1 MDYIR
6 EELRRQR
13 EALAGLLLGR
23 GSRPGEGGGEDGAG
37 AGTPFA
43 EGGVQPEA
51 LTAGA
56 ELSPEGGRAVRP
68 AERGLRGP
76 IAGSGGLAAP
86 GPSGSRPG
94 AEGAGF
100 APMRDLLPGIPG
112 FYPGTEEAERAAAVW
127 EAAGQAASAEHG
139 GWGASRPEEAAWAA
153 LAGIGPAA
161 GADRAGRPG
170 ADFAPER
177 GVTEFFQAER
187 GGGSA
192 EALSRAFQRDA
203 RRYDGGFAMY

>member
-23 GSRPGEGGGEDGAG
+23 GSRPGEEGGEDGEG
-37 AGTPFA
+37 TGTPFA
-43 EGGVQPEA
+43 EGGIQLEA
-51 LTAGA
+51 FTAGA

-68 AERGLRGP
+68 AERGLWGP
-76 IAGSGGLAAP
+76 FAGSGGLAAP

-94 AEGAGF
+94 AEEAGF
-100 APMRDLLPGIPG
+100 APPCDLLPGIPG
-112 FYPGTEEAERAAAVW
+112 FYPGTEGAERAAAVW
-127 EAAGQAASAEHG
+127 EAAGQAASAEYG
-139 GWGASRPEEAAWAA
+139 GWGVFRPEEAAWTA

-161 GADRAGRPG
+161 GADRAGHPG

-177 GVTEFFQAER
+177 GVTEFFQAES

-203 RRYDGGFAMY
+203 RRYDGGFSLY

>member
-23 GSRPGEGGGEDGAG
+23 GSRPGEESGEDGEG
-37 AGTPFA
+37 TGTPFA
-43 EGGVQPEA
+43 EGGIQPEA
-51 LTAGA
+51 FTAGA

-68 AERGLRGP
+68 AERGLWGP
-76 IAGSGGLAAP
+76 FAGSGGLAAP

-94 AEGAGF
+94 AEEAGF
-100 APMRDLLPGIPG
+100 APPCDLLPGIPG
-112 FYPGTEEAERAAAVW
+112 FYPGTEGAERAAAVW
-127 EAAGQAASAEHG
+127 EAAGQAASAEYG
-139 GWGASRPEEAAWAA
+139 GWGVFRPEEAAWTA
-153 LAGIGPAA
+153 LAGIWPAA
-161 GADRAGRPG
+161 GADRAGHPG

-177 GVTEFFQAER
+177 GVTEFFQAES